1 MAAISNTSAST
12 SASASA
18 SIRQRQTSALSPGKK
33 PDEQEI
39 RQMASEIN
47 RTGDRPLWFDDRDE
61 RMQAFARQAAQLP
74 TDARP
79 QLLKE
84 IIDQRPDAIH
94 DWVGAQRLEQL
105 AGAGRISAEEK
116 AAVQSTVAAAY
127 TEGHIT
133 HAQMQTIMGVAS
145 MPPGHNPARF
155 ETARSFLTGNA
166 PEMAGARAKFL
177 RDSFAAHAER
187 AANGYGGRPD
197 FNSALALTLMQSGG
211 QQSDVARIFSKLT
224 PAEQSLAAAG
234 VGAAAVGYRYSQPH
248 VNGLTDPW
256 AVLHRA
262 VVQANPPATRQGQL
276 QLTRMAEGL
285 ASSGRYATPESDKAV
300 TDLYAQVAE
309 GRARQKMDDPQA
321 MAEGL
326 ARVANAESR
335 AAGVL
340 KTLPPDASAEQIWQA
355 IQKNPGAFTDP
366 VFVQY
371 LELRGDQARHL
382 QGSDLRNDIGLALG
396 LPVTQAPANEVQQ
409 ARMERGELDFFN
421 VNAADEAGQAIR
433 SIEAQIQKAGGES
446 ARVAALPVTVASK
459 EHGLIQTVIWR
470 VETADGQEKFVDYN
484 PATQEARTYASFEDW
499 KNNNQLPPG
508 EMTYARNGHL
518 TAGVDGK
525 PQLETGNTPNTVDTA
540 WEAWIKPAL
549 DGAALAGGIVLL
561 GAAVVGTDGTAGM
574 VGGALLGAYGAG
586 TGGVELADRAAHG
599 QTLSLGNAQARNAWL
614 NVGASALSLGAMGA
628 SMRLANM
635 SGRATGNAIDEA
647 VQLTRMAQTARG
659 LNVAAQY
666 ADTAAFA
673 DGGLMLA
680 ANWDRMTPAERTQ
693 ALAMMAFWSA
703 GTAVSARQAG
713 GVKNLYGVKDFSNAI
728 SSTHRR
734 LKSQIPADAK
744 VVHNSDVSTHIAP
757 NLYQEMKAVN
767 TPDGKAYEMSAG
779 HHKRAALT
787 EKKAYEQIQAN
798 EYELTAGKLPRTTG
812 SAAGSADNATK
823 TEAIG
828 NAEADDGAKAAGLVD
843 DVAKVRAADEV
854 ARNNGYTRYHGTA
867 HLYRGDSRTPEEIFD
882 KGFDSRGIDT
892 DLAYYQLH
900 SNNSIYI
907 STSTSREAA
916 EIFAQPGGYVYEID
930 PRRLHG
936 IDVNSS
942 LGESSVFPDEEE
954 IAIVRQIP
962 SENIIGAREVL
973 PNRSLGDIIRNP
985 NYQE

>member
-18 SIRQRQTSALSPGKK
+18 FIRQRQTSALSPGKK

-74 TDARP
+74 ADARP

-127 TEGHIT
+127 TEGRIT

-177 RDSFAAHAER
+177 RDSFAAHVER

-396 LPVTQAPANEVQQ
+396 LPVTQTPANEVQQ

-499 KNNNQLPPG
+499 KNNNQLPPS

-525 PQLETGNTPNTVDTA
+525 PQLETGNTPNTVDIA

-549 DGAALAGGIVLL
+549 DGAALVGSVVLL
-561 GAAVVGTDGTAGM
+561 GAAVVGTGGTAVM

-614 NVGASALSLGAMGA
+614 NVGASALSLGTMGA

-713 GVKNLYGVKDFSNAI
+713 GVKNLYVIKTATVTAYRVDSNNHDRRILSDGTVPVVKTSKGKERSLFINFNQRERAI
-728 SSTHRR
+728 SFALENRNGQATITMMEVKLSLLEELRKT
-734 LKSQIPADAK
+734 A
-744 VVHNSDVSTHIAP
+744 VHDLHDTNPEAPLRVDVSKAPDQFGLRTSKQIQIFRESIIKESVKVIAP
-757 NLYQEMKAVN
+757 EDLL
-767 TPDGKAYEMSAG
+767 
-779 HHKRAALT
+779 RAKSNT
-787 EKKAYEQIQAN
+787 EKTAET
-798 EYELTAGKLPRTTG
+798 ELLLAELRT
-812 SAAGSADNATK
+812 
-823 TEAIG
+823 
-828 NAEADDGAKAAGLVD
+828 
-843 DVAKVRAADEV
+843 
-854 ARNNGYTRYHGTA
+854 
-867 HLYRGDSRTPEEIFD
+867 
-882 KGFDSRGIDT
+882 SRGPQV
-892 DLAYYQLH
+892 L
-900 SNNSIYI
+900 S
-907 STSTSREAA
+907 STC
-916 EIFAQPGGYVYEID
+916 
-930 PRRLHG
+930 
-936 IDVNSS
+936 
-942 LGESSVFPDEEE
+942 
-954 IAIVRQIP
+954 
-962 SENIIGAREVL
+962 VL
-973 PNRSLGDIIRNP
+973 PFLSDGVFCAPQQNDRNH
-985 NYQE
+985 EKFLEKK

>member
-47 RTGDRPLWFDDRDE
+47 RTGDRPLWLDDRDE

-74 TDARP
+74 ADARP

-285 ASSGRYATPESDKAV
+285 ASSRRYATPESDKAV

-396 LPVTQAPANEVQQ
+396 LPVTQAPANEMQQ
-409 ARMERGELDFFN
+409 ARMERGEFDFFN

-433 SIEAQIQKAGGES
+433 SIEAQIQKAGGEG

-470 VETADGQEKFVDYN
+470 VETADGREKFVDYN
-484 PATQEARTYASFEDW
+484 PATQEART
-499 KNNNQLPPG
+499 
-508 EMTYARNGHL
+508 
-518 TAGVDGK
+518 
-525 PQLETGNTPNTVDTA
+525 
-540 WEAWIKPAL
+540 
-549 DGAALAGGIVLL
+549 
-561 GAAVVGTDGTAGM
+561 
-574 VGGALLGAYGAG
+574 
-586 TGGVELADRAAHG
+586 
-599 QTLSLGNAQARNAWL
+599 
-614 NVGASALSLGAMGA
+614 
-628 SMRLANM
+628 
-635 SGRATGNAIDEA
+635 
-647 VQLTRMAQTARG
+647 
-659 LNVAAQY
+659 
-666 ADTAAFA
+666 
-673 DGGLMLA
+673 
-680 ANWDRMTPAERTQ
+680 
-693 ALAMMAFWSA
+693 
-703 GTAVSARQAG
+703 
-713 GVKNLYGVKDFSNAI
+713 
-728 SSTHRR
+728 
-734 LKSQIPADAK
+734 
-744 VVHNSDVSTHIAP
+744 
-757 NLYQEMKAVN
+757 
-767 TPDGKAYEMSAG
+767 
-779 HHKRAALT
+779 
-787 EKKAYEQIQAN
+787 
-798 EYELTAGKLPRTTG
+798 
-812 SAAGSADNATK
+812 
-823 TEAIG
+823 
-828 NAEADDGAKAAGLVD
+828 
-843 DVAKVRAADEV
+843 
-854 ARNNGYTRYHGTA
+854 
-867 HLYRGDSRTPEEIFD
+867 
-882 KGFDSRGIDT
+882 
-892 DLAYYQLH
+892 
-900 SNNSIYI
+900 
-907 STSTSREAA
+907 
-916 EIFAQPGGYVYEID
+916 
-930 PRRLHG
+930 
-936 IDVNSS
+936 
-942 LGESSVFPDEEE
+942 
-954 IAIVRQIP
+954 
-962 SENIIGAREVL
+962 
-973 PNRSLGDIIRNP
+973 
-985 NYQE
+985 

>member
-1 MAAISNTSAST
+1 
-12 SASASA
+12 
-18 SIRQRQTSALSPGKK
+18 
-33 PDEQEI
+33 
-39 RQMASEIN
+39 MASEIN

-74 TDARP
+74 ADARP

-94 DWVGAQRLEQL
+94 DWVGAQRLEKL

-285 ASSGRYATPESDKAV
+285 ASSRRYATPESDKAV

-382 QGSDLRNDIGLALG
+382 QGSDLRNDIGLALS

-409 ARMERGELDFFN
+409 ARMERGEFDFFN
-421 VNAADEAGQAIR
+421 VNAVDGAGQAIR
-433 SIEAQIQKAGGES
+433 SIEAQIQKAGGEG
-446 ARVAALPVTVASK
+446 ARVASLPVTVASK

-470 VETADGQEKFVDYN
+470 VETADGREKFVDYN
-484 PATQEARTYASFEDW
+484 LATQEARTYASFEDW

-549 DGAALAGGIVLL
+549 DGAALVGGIVLL
-561 GAAVVGTDGTAGM
+561 GAAVVGTGGTAVM

-614 NVGASALSLGAMGA
+614 NVGTSALSLGAMGA

-693 ALAMMAFWSA
+693 ALAKMTFWLA

-713 GVKNLYGVKDFSNAI
+713 GVKNLYVIKTATVTAYRVDSNNHDRRILSDGTVPVVKTSKGKERSLFINFNQRERAI
-728 SSTHRR
+728 SFALENRNGQATITMMEVKLSLLEELRKT
-734 LKSQIPADAK
+734 A
-744 VVHNSDVSTHIAP
+744 VHDLHDTNPEAPLRVDVSKAPDQFGLRTSKQIQIFRESIIKESVKVIAP
-757 NLYQEMKAVN
+757 EDLL
-767 TPDGKAYEMSAG
+767 
-779 HHKRAALT
+779 RAKSNT
-787 EKKAYEQIQAN
+787 EKTAET
-798 EYELTAGKLPRTTG
+798 ELLLAELRT
-812 SAAGSADNATK
+812 
-823 TEAIG
+823 
-828 NAEADDGAKAAGLVD
+828 
-843 DVAKVRAADEV
+843 
-854 ARNNGYTRYHGTA
+854 
-867 HLYRGDSRTPEEIFD
+867 
-882 KGFDSRGIDT
+882 SRGPQV
-892 DLAYYQLH
+892 L
-900 SNNSIYI
+900 S
-907 STSTSREAA
+907 STC
-916 EIFAQPGGYVYEID
+916 
-930 PRRLHG
+930 
-936 IDVNSS
+936 
-942 LGESSVFPDEEE
+942 
-954 IAIVRQIP
+954 
-962 SENIIGAREVL
+962 VL
-973 PNRSLGDIIRNP
+973 PFLSDGVFCAPQQNDRNH
-985 NYQE
+985 EKFLEKK

>member
-1 MAAISNTSAST
+1 
-12 SASASA
+12 
-18 SIRQRQTSALSPGKK
+18 
-33 PDEQEI
+33 
-39 RQMASEIN
+39 MASDIN

-74 TDARP
+74 ADARP

-84 IIDQRPDAIH
+84 IIDQRPDATH

-127 TEGHIT
+127 TEGRIT

-187 AANGYGGRPD
+187 AANGYSGRPD
-197 FNSALALTLMQSGG
+197 FNSALALTLMHSGG

-382 QGSDLRNDIGLALG
+382 QGADLRNDIGLALG

-409 ARMERGELDFFN
+409 ARMERGEFDFFN

-433 SIEAQIQKAGGES
+433 SIEAQIQKAGGEG

-561 GAAVVGTDGTAGM
+561 GAAVVGTGGTAVM

-586 TGGVELADRAAHG
+586 TGGVELADRVAHG

-635 SGRATGNAIDEA
+635 SGRAGNAMGDT
-647 VQLTRMAQTARG
+647 VQLAQMAQTARG

-734 LKSQIPADAK
+734 LMSQIPADAR
-744 VVHNSDVSTHIAP
+744 VVHNSDVSAHIELGS
-757 NLYQEMKAVN
+757 NQEVTVVN
-767 TPDGKAYEMSAG
+767 TTGGKTFNVVRSN
-779 HHKRAALT
+779 KRT
-787 EKKAYEQIQAN
+787 EIFHAEGDHLFDTLGPAIINNKK
-798 EYELTAGKLPRTTG
+798 EYNYIISEL
-812 SAAGSADNATK
+812 
-823 TEAIG
+823 
-828 NAEADDGAKAAGLVD
+828 
-843 DVAKVRAADEV
+843 
-854 ARNNGYTRYHGTA
+854 ARNNVEVKFRSGQFGYGP
-867 HLYRGDSRTPEEIFD
+867 SI
-882 KGFDSRGIDT
+882 KGGK
-892 DLAYYQLH
+892 
-900 SNNSIYI
+900 
-907 STSTSREAA
+907 
-916 EIFAQPGGYVYEID
+916 PGQMIID
-930 PRRLHG
+930 PYASIAALKHEFGHYLDDAELGFPSMGFYMEHPELRVTSERRQYLM
-936 IDVNSS
+936 
-942 LGESSVFPDEEE
+942 E
-954 IAIVRQIP
+954 IRMAK
-962 SENIIGAREVL
+962 E
-973 PNRSLGDIIRNP
+973 LGDNTARRALVESYLRERNYIIREFYSLP
-985 NYQE
+985 YGSLMQKK

>member
-1 MAAISNTSAST
+1 
-12 SASASA
+12 
-18 SIRQRQTSALSPGKK
+18 
-33 PDEQEI
+33 
-39 RQMASEIN
+39 MASEIN

-74 TDARP
+74 ADARP

-116 AAVQSTVAAAY
+116 AAVQNTVAAAY

-155 ETARSFLTGNA
+155 ETARNFLTGNA

-177 RDSFAAHAER
+177 RDSFAAHVER

-285 ASSGRYATPESDKAV
+285 ASSRRYATPESDKAV

-309 GRARQKMDDPQA
+309 GRTRQKMDDPQA

-355 IQKNPGAFTDP
+355 IQKNRGAFTDP

-396 LPVTQAPANEVQQ
+396 LPVTQTPANEVQQ
-409 ARMERGELDFFN
+409 ARMERGEFDFFN

-433 SIEAQIQKAGGES
+433 SIEAQIQKAGGEG

-549 DGAALAGGIVLL
+549 DGAALVGGVVLL
-561 GAAVVGTDGTAGM
+561 GAAVVGTGGTAVM

-713 GVKNLYGVKDFSNAI
+713 GVKNLYVIKTATVTAYRVDSNNHDRRILSDGTVPVVTTSKGKERALFINFNQRERAI
-728 SSTHRR
+728 SFALENRNGQATITMMEVKLSLLEELRKT
-734 LKSQIPADAK
+734 A
-744 VVHNSDVSTHIAP
+744 VHDLHDTNPEAPLRVDVSKAPDQFGLRTSKQIQIFRESIIKESVKVIAP
-757 NLYQEMKAVN
+757 EDLLRAKSN
-767 TPDGKAYEMSAG
+767 TKKTAETELLLAELRTSRGPQVLSSTCVLPFLSDGVFCAPPQNDRNHEKF
-779 HHKRAALT
+779 L
-787 EKKAYEQIQAN
+787 EKK
-798 EYELTAGKLPRTTG
+798 
-812 SAAGSADNATK
+812 
-823 TEAIG
+823 
-828 NAEADDGAKAAGLVD
+828 
-843 DVAKVRAADEV
+843 
-854 ARNNGYTRYHGTA
+854 
-867 HLYRGDSRTPEEIFD
+867 
-882 KGFDSRGIDT
+882 
-892 DLAYYQLH
+892 
-900 SNNSIYI
+900 
-907 STSTSREAA
+907 
-916 EIFAQPGGYVYEID
+916 
-930 PRRLHG
+930 
-936 IDVNSS
+936 
-942 LGESSVFPDEEE
+942 
-954 IAIVRQIP
+954 
-962 SENIIGAREVL
+962 
-973 PNRSLGDIIRNP
+973 
-985 NYQE
+985 

>member
-1 MAAISNTSAST
+1 
-12 SASASA
+12 
-18 SIRQRQTSALSPGKK
+18 
-33 PDEQEI
+33 
-39 RQMASEIN
+39 MASDIN

-74 TDARP
+74 ADARP

-84 IIDQRPDAIH
+84 IIDQHPDAIH

-145 MPPGHNPARF
+145 MPPGHDPARF
-155 ETARSFLTGNA
+155 ETARNFLTGNA

-187 AANGYGGRPD
+187 AANGYSGRPD
-197 FNSALALTLMQSGG
+197 FNSALALTLMHSGG

-285 ASSGRYATPESDKAV
+285 ASSRRYATPESDKAV

-382 QGSDLRNDIGLALG
+382 QGADLRNDIGLALG
-396 LPVTQAPANEVQQ
+396 LPVTQTPANEVQQ
-409 ARMERGELDFFN
+409 ARMERGEFDFFN

-433 SIEAQIQKAGGES
+433 SIEAQIQKAGGEG
-446 ARVAALPVTVASK
+446 AHVAALPITVASK

-561 GAAVVGTDGTAGM
+561 GAAVVGTGGTAMM

-614 NVGASALSLGAMGA
+614 NVGASALSFGAMGA

-734 LKSQIPADAK
+734 LMSQIPADAR
-744 VVHNSDVSTHIAP
+744 VVHNSDVSAHIELGS
-757 NLYQEMKAVN
+757 NQEVTVVN
-767 TPDGKAYEMSAG
+767 TTGGKTFNVVRSN
-779 HHKRAALT
+779 KRT
-787 EKKAYEQIQAN
+787 EIFHAEGDHLFDTLGPAIINNKK
-798 EYELTAGKLPRTTG
+798 EYNYIISEL
-812 SAAGSADNATK
+812 
-823 TEAIG
+823 
-828 NAEADDGAKAAGLVD
+828 
-843 DVAKVRAADEV
+843 
-854 ARNNGYTRYHGTA
+854 ARNNVEVKFRSGQFGYGPSIKGGKPGQMIIDPDASIAALKHEFGHYLDDAELGFPSMGFYMEHPELRVAFGAKTISY
-867 HLYRGDSRTPEEIFD
+867 GDSNGQRV
-882 KGFDSRGIDT
+882 GR
-892 DLAYYQLH
+892 
-900 SNNSIYI
+900 
-907 STSTSREAA
+907 
-916 EIFAQPGGYVYEID
+916 
-930 PRRLHG
+930 
-936 IDVNSS
+936 
-942 LGESSVFPDEEE
+942 
-954 IAIVRQIP
+954 
-962 SENIIGAREVL
+962 
-973 PNRSLGDIIRNP
+973 
-985 NYQE
+985 

>member
-12 SASASA
+12 SVSASA
-18 SIRQRQTSALSPGKK
+18 SIRQRQTSALSPGEK

-74 TDARP
+74 ADARP

-155 ETARSFLTGNA
+155 ETARNFLTGNA

-177 RDSFAAHAER
+177 RDSFAAHVER

-285 ASSGRYATPESDKAV
+285 ASSRRYATPESDKAV

-396 LPVTQAPANEVQQ
+396 LPVTQTPANEVQQ
-409 ARMERGELDFFN
+409 ARMERGEFDFFN
-421 VNAADEAGQAIR
+421 VNAADGAGQAIR
-433 SIEAQIQKAGGES
+433 SIEAQIQKAGGEG

-484 PATQEARTYASFEDW
+484 PATQEARTYTSFEDW

-549 DGAALAGGIVLL
+549 DGAALVGGVVLL
-561 GAAVVGTDGTAGM
+561 GAAVVGTGGTAVM

-728 SSTHRR
+728 SNTHQW
-734 LKSQIPADAK
+734 LKSQEGMIGDVLHRDIQSSSRLMGRSPGPAPVAQLETAEVESAPVSQPNNVPKNRINDKNIGRVESVTLAQPGIS
-744 VVHNSDVSTHIAP
+744 NLPLPRSPELGPVSTTSELLKKGYIP
-757 NLYQEMKAVN
+757 G
-767 TPDGKAYEMSAG
+767 TDGVILDQN
-779 HHKRAALT
+779 RVLFNDLWQLT
-787 EKKAYEQIQAN
+787 EKTGVEFALTRENGRYILRSGSPISVPIPPNVRPIAHTHPLDRDGVNNPLPSRADINVLNRYWKQHPNEPRPVSQII
-798 EYELTAGKLPRTTG
+798 
-812 SAAGSADNATK
+812 
-823 TEAIG
+823 IG
-828 NAEADDGAKAAGLVD
+828 
-843 DVAKVRAADEV
+843 
-854 ARNNGYTRYHGTA
+854 
-867 HLYRGDSRTPEEIFD
+867 
-882 KGFDSRGIDT
+882 
-892 DLAYYQLH
+892 
-900 SNNSIYI
+900 
-907 STSTSREAA
+907 
-916 EIFAQPGGYVYEID
+916 
-930 PRRLHG
+930 
-936 IDVNSS
+936 
-942 LGESSVFPDEEE
+942 PDETTRFWATGQEE
-954 IAIVRQIP
+954 WKTKRK
-962 SENIIGAREVL
+962 ERWKK
-973 PNRSLGDIIRNP
+973 R
-985 NYQE
+985 

>member
-12 SASASA
+12 SASAST

-74 TDARP
+74 ADARP

-433 SIEAQIQKAGGES
+433 SIEAQIQKAGGEG

-499 KNNNQLPPG
+499 KKNNQLPPG

-549 DGAALAGGIVLL
+549 DGAALVGSAVLL
-561 GAAVVGTDGTAGM
+561 GAAVVGTGGTAVM

-767 TPDGKAYEMSAG
+767 TPDGKAYEMSAS

-798 EYELTAGKLPRTTG
+798 EYELKAGKLPRTTG

-843 DVAKVRAADEV
+843 DVAKARAADEV

-916 EIFAQPGGYVYEID
+916 EIFAQPDGYVYEID

>member
-47 RTGDRPLWFDDRDE
+47 RTGDRPLWLDDRDE

-74 TDARP
+74 ADARP

-155 ETARSFLTGNA
+155 ETARSFLAGNA

-285 ASSGRYATPESDKAV
+285 ASSRRYATPESDKAV

-421 VNAADEAGQAIR
+421 VNAADGAGQAIR
-433 SIEAQIQKAGGES
+433 SIEAQIQKAGGEG
-446 ARVAALPVTVASK
+446 ARVASLPVTVASK

-484 PATQEARTYASFEDW
+484 LATQEARTYTSFEDW

-549 DGAALAGGIVLL
+549 DGAALVGGIVLL
-561 GAAVVGTDGTAGM
+561 GAAVVGTGGTAVM

-614 NVGASALSLGAMGA
+614 NVGTSALSLGAMGA

-666 ADTAAFA
+666 ADTAAFV

-728 SSTHRR
+728 SSTHQWLRG
-734 LKSQIPADAK
+734 QI
-744 VVHNSDVSTHIAP
+744 
-757 NLYQEMKAVN
+757 
-767 TPDGKAYEMSAG
+767 
-779 HHKRAALT
+779 
-787 EKKAYEQIQAN
+787 
-798 EYELTAGKLPRTTG
+798 
-812 SAAGSADNATK
+812 
-823 TEAIG
+823 
-828 NAEADDGAKAAGLVD
+828 
-843 DVAKVRAADEV
+843 DEV
-854 ARNNGYTRYHGTA
+854 AHDADIIAVYDANAHVEPGLHQEVIEILAAGKTFKVLVSHEKAALGEAKAHEWMLAHGYEPVGTTDGIYRKGEQGIDGVYKKTIHHNDGSKSVEYVIIETKYGTSQLQTLKDGTRQMSDKWVRDRLKEKAGKEA
-867 HLYRGDSRTPEEIFD
+867 HLT
-882 KGFDSRGIDT
+882 
-892 DLAYYQLH
+892 
-900 SNNSIYI
+900 
-907 STSTSREAA
+907 
-916 EIFAQPGGYVYEID
+916 
-930 PRRLHG
+930 
-936 IDVNSS
+936 
-942 LGESSVFPDEEE
+942 
-954 IAIVRQIP
+954 
-962 SENIIGAREVL
+962 
-973 PNRSLGDIIRNP
+973 
-985 NYQE
+985 

>member
-1 MAAISNTSAST
+1 
-12 SASASA
+12 
-18 SIRQRQTSALSPGKK
+18 
-33 PDEQEI
+33 
-39 RQMASEIN
+39 MASEIN
-47 RTGDRPLWFDDRDE
+47 RTGDRPLWLDDRDE

-74 TDARP
+74 ADARP

-197 FNSALALTLMQSGG
+197 FNSALALTLMHSGG

-396 LPVTQAPANEVQQ
+396 LPVTQTPVNEMQQ
-409 ARMERGELDFFN
+409 ARMERGEFDFFN

-433 SIEAQIQKAGGES
+433 SIEAQIQKAGGEG

-470 VETADGQEKFVDYN
+470 VETADGREKFVDYN

-561 GAAVVGTDGTAGM
+561 GAAVVGTGGTAVM

-728 SSTHRR
+728 SSTHQWLRG
-734 LKSQIPADAK
+734 QI
-744 VVHNSDVSTHIAP
+744 
-757 NLYQEMKAVN
+757 
-767 TPDGKAYEMSAG
+767 
-779 HHKRAALT
+779 
-787 EKKAYEQIQAN
+787 
-798 EYELTAGKLPRTTG
+798 
-812 SAAGSADNATK
+812 
-823 TEAIG
+823 
-828 NAEADDGAKAAGLVD
+828 
-843 DVAKVRAADEV
+843 DEV
-854 ARNNGYTRYHGTA
+854 AHDADIIAVYDANAHVEPGLHQEVIEILAAGKTFKVLVSHEKAALGEAKAHEWMLANGYEPVGKTDGV
-867 HLYRGDSRTPEEIFD
+867 YR
-882 KGFDSRGIDT
+882 KG
-892 DLAYYQLH
+892 
-900 SNNSIYI
+900 
-907 STSTSREAA
+907 E
-916 EIFAQPGGYVYEID
+916 
-930 PRRLHG
+930 HG
-936 IDVNSS
+936 IDGVYKKTVRNPDGSTS
-942 LGESSVFPDEEE
+942 VKYVVTEAKYDKSQLRTLENGSRQMDDGWVRVRLREKVGEETD
-954 IAIVRQIP
+954 AILDAMDNGLL
-962 SENIIGAREVL
+962 EKW
-973 PNRSLGDIIRNP
+973 IIRVKPKDRAMAADLN
-985 NYQE
+985 NFDRLEIVATYVDKHGHVIRGAAGAVKVNDFSSK

>member
-1 MAAISNTSAST
+1 
-12 SASASA
+12 
-18 SIRQRQTSALSPGKK
+18 
-33 PDEQEI
+33 
-39 RQMASEIN
+39 MASEIN
-47 RTGDRPLWFDDRDE
+47 RTGDRPLWLDDRDE

-74 TDARP
+74 ADARP

-285 ASSGRYATPESDKAV
+285 ASSRRYATPESDKAV

-382 QGSDLRNDIGLALG
+382 QGADLRNDIGLALG
-396 LPVTQAPANEVQQ
+396 LPVTQTPANEVQQ
-409 ARMERGELDFFN
+409 ARMERGEFDFFN

-433 SIEAQIQKAGGES
+433 SIEAQIQKAGGEG

-561 GAAVVGTDGTAGM
+561 GAAVVGTGGTAVM

-635 SGRATGNAIDEA
+635 SGRAGNAMGDT
-647 VQLTRMAQTARG
+647 VQLAQMAQTARG

-713 GVKNLYGVKDFSNAI
+713 GVKNLYGIKDFSNAI

-734 LKSQIPADAK
+734 LMSQIPADAR
-744 VVHNSDVSTHIAP
+744 VVHNSDVSAHIELGS
-757 NLYQEMKAVN
+757 NQEVTVVN
-767 TPDGKAYEMSAG
+767 TTGGKTFNVVRSN
-779 HHKRAALT
+779 KRT
-787 EKKAYEQIQAN
+787 EIFHAEGDHLFDTLGPAIINNKK
-798 EYELTAGKLPRTTG
+798 EYNYIISEL
-812 SAAGSADNATK
+812 
-823 TEAIG
+823 
-828 NAEADDGAKAAGLVD
+828 
-843 DVAKVRAADEV
+843 
-854 ARNNGYTRYHGTA
+854 ARNNVEVKFRSGQFGYGP
-867 HLYRGDSRTPEEIFD
+867 SI
-882 KGFDSRGIDT
+882 KGGK
-892 DLAYYQLH
+892 
-900 SNNSIYI
+900 
-907 STSTSREAA
+907 
-916 EIFAQPGGYVYEID
+916 PGQMIID
-930 PRRLHG
+930 PYASIAALKHEFGHYLDDAELGFPSMGFYMEHPELRVTSERRQYLM
-936 IDVNSS
+936 
-942 LGESSVFPDEEE
+942 E
-954 IAIVRQIP
+954 IRMAK
-962 SENIIGAREVL
+962 E
-973 PNRSLGDIIRNP
+973 LGDNTARRALVESYLRERNYIIREFYSLP
-985 NYQE
+985 YGSLMQKK

>member
-1 MAAISNTSAST
+1 
-12 SASASA
+12 
-18 SIRQRQTSALSPGKK
+18 
-33 PDEQEI
+33 
-39 RQMASEIN
+39 MASEIN

-74 TDARP
+74 ADARP

-105 AGAGRISAEEK
+105 TGAGRISAEEK

-127 TEGHIT
+127 TEGRIT

-145 MPPGHNPARF
+145 MPPGHDPARF
-155 ETARSFLTGNA
+155 ETARNFLTGNA

-355 IQKNPGAFTDP
+355 IQKNPGTFTDP

-382 QGSDLRNDIGLALG
+382 QGSDLRNDIGLALD
-396 LPVTQAPANEVQQ
+396 LPVTQTPANEVQQ

-433 SIEAQIQKAGGES
+433 SIEAQIQKAGGEG
-446 ARVAALPVTVASK
+446 ARVAALPITVASK

-518 TAGVDGK
+518 TAGVNGK

-549 DGAALAGGIVLL
+549 NGAALAGGIVLL
-561 GAAVVGTDGTAGM
+561 GAAVVGTGGTAVM

-586 TGGVELADRAAHG
+586 TGGVELANRAAHG

-728 SSTHRR
+728 SNTHQWLRSQVGGEGDALVRR
-734 LKSQIPADAK
+734 LEHLSEMNRNVRANAATPYRDIQNSSRQEEISPETIEIGIPISGGRGPKSSIYGDSEHMIIGVSSGRSYDPTQAGGPALNLSTK
-744 VVHNSDVSTHIAP
+744 NVRITHNGINDVIRHVSRFDPYKPNERMIERPRKIADNTLEPSEWDLNFYTHE
-757 NLYQEMKAVN
+757 L
-767 TPDGKAYEMSAG
+767 
-779 HHKRAALT
+779 R
-787 EKKAYEQIQAN
+787 
-798 EYELTAGKLPRTTG
+798 EYERYTNLGYPSG
-812 SAAGSADNATK
+812 
-823 TEAIG
+823 
-828 NAEADDGAKAAGLVD
+828 VP
-843 DVAKVRAADEV
+843 
-854 ARNNGYTRYHGTA
+854 NNQ
-867 HLYRGDSRTPEEIFD
+867 D
-882 KGFDSRGIDT
+882 
-892 DLAYYQLH
+892 
-900 SNNSIYI
+900 
-907 STSTSREAA
+907 EAA
-916 EIFAQPGGYVYEID
+916 RLWNNAHTATLEDYGLNDSMLYHPDAQKP
-930 PRRLHG
+930 
-936 IDVNSS
+936 
-942 LGESSVFPDEEE
+942 
-954 IAIVRQIP
+954 
-962 SENIIGAREVL
+962 
-973 PNRSLGDIIRNP
+973 
-985 NYQE
+985 

>member
-1 MAAISNTSAST
+1 
-12 SASASA
+12 
-18 SIRQRQTSALSPGKK
+18 
-33 PDEQEI
+33 
-39 RQMASEIN
+39 MASDIN

-74 TDARP
+74 ADARP

-127 TEGHIT
+127 TEGRIT

-285 ASSGRYATPESDKAV
+285 ASSRRYATPESDKAV

-421 VNAADEAGQAIR
+421 VNAADGAGQAIR
-433 SIEAQIQKAGGES
+433 SIEAQIQKAGGEG
-446 ARVAALPVTVASK
+446 ARVASLPVTVASK

-484 PATQEARTYASFEDW
+484 PANQEARTYASFEDW

-561 GAAVVGTDGTAGM
+561 GAAVVGTGGTAVM

-734 LKSQIPADAK
+734 LMSQIPADAR
-744 VVHNSDVSTHIAP
+744 VVHNSDVSAHIELGS
-757 NLYQEMKAVN
+757 NQEVTVVN
-767 TPDGKAYEMSAG
+767 TTGGKTFNVVRSN
-779 HHKRAALT
+779 KRT
-787 EKKAYEQIQAN
+787 EIFHAKGDHLFDTLGPAIINNKK
-798 EYELTAGKLPRTTG
+798 EYNYIISEL
-812 SAAGSADNATK
+812 
-823 TEAIG
+823 
-828 NAEADDGAKAAGLVD
+828 
-843 DVAKVRAADEV
+843 
-854 ARNNGYTRYHGTA
+854 ARNNVEVKFRSGQFGYGP
-867 HLYRGDSRTPEEIFD
+867 SI
-882 KGFDSRGIDT
+882 KGGK
-892 DLAYYQLH
+892 
-900 SNNSIYI
+900 
-907 STSTSREAA
+907 
-916 EIFAQPGGYVYEID
+916 PGQMIID
-930 PRRLHG
+930 PYASIAALKHEFGHYLDDAELGFPSMGFYMEHPELRVTSERRQYLM
-936 IDVNSS
+936 
-942 LGESSVFPDEEE
+942 E
-954 IAIVRQIP
+954 IRMAK
-962 SENIIGAREVL
+962 E
-973 PNRSLGDIIRNP
+973 LGDNTARRALVESYLRERNYIIREFYSLP
-985 NYQE
+985 YGSLMQKK